1 MRYIIR
7 DIYNKKVYVP

>member
-7 DIYNKKVYVP
+7 DMKVWK